1 MKIFLISILSL
12 VLGILIYFKNFNS
25 LLFLLRFLWL
35 FLFLNLILSPVFYLN
50 LKQKRENLVIF
61 DKRPSMN
68 YGNKIEEGEKF
79 LKNIKGDYKIF
90 FLKDEDELL
99 QKIKTENIYEILLIS
114 DGNFSESFKKFIEEI
129 GVPVN
134 VYNFPQIGIPE
145 EINVQFPSYV
155 FEKEEFLIEIFLNSK
170 KNSKGR
176 IEINGEG
183 INIKKEIDI
192 KEGENKFNF
201 KISFKNEGRKKIS
214 MSILKNGERIK
225 KEFEVNVLK
234 KGVDVVIICEKP
246 MPILKILREF
256 IKKRI
261 TENINIFVRVSPD
274 RIVKINEKIEKGEI
288 PPQTDFLI
296 VLSPNLMKDYK
307 KILNSKRIFYF
318 YEGIE
323 SQEIKGKNILKGENF
338 GIEIHVPLKIFP
350 KKIYGNKILL
360 IESDSKEFEAA
371 IQSDKETHVLIAN
384 FFEILFPYEEKL
396 RDTILNQIFKTG
408 ELKNPEISYFEI
420 KGSLKEDEE
429 FLIKCF
435 LFTPLLKPSFDSD
448 VRIRINDKNYPMV
461 YEGKGAYASPP
472 LRMKK
477 GKYDFDINIKRDNFE
492 KKIYGN
498 FEIFEREII
507 QGIDRECLLSIARKT
522 GGNEIKNGF
531 EFKEKKYFEKKYEFD
546 LRKNML
552 SYIFITLIFLIEIFF
567 RKKEGYL

>member
-134 VYNFPQIGIPE
+134 VYTFPQIGIPE

-170 KNSKGR
+170 KNSKGK

-183 INIKKEIDI
+183 ININKEIDI

-338 GIEIHVPLKIFP
+338 GIEIHAPLKIFS

-384 FFEILFPYEEKL
+384 FFEI
-396 RDTILNQIFKTG
+396 
-408 ELKNPEISYFEI
+408 
-420 KGSLKEDEE
+420 
-429 FLIKCF
+429 
-435 LFTPLLKPSFDSD
+435 
-448 VRIRINDKNYPMV
+448 
-461 YEGKGAYASPP
+461 
-472 LRMKK
+472 
-477 GKYDFDINIKRDNFE
+477 
-492 KKIYGN
+492 
-498 FEIFEREII
+498 
-507 QGIDRECLLSIARKT
+507 
-522 GGNEIKNGF
+522 
-531 EFKEKKYFEKKYEFD
+531 
-546 LRKNML
+546 
-552 SYIFITLIFLIEIFF
+552 
-567 RKKEGYL
+567 